1 MPITHKLTLD
11 VRKRT
16 IIGQQRVVVRQGEAG
31 TQQIEAAITKDGEPY
46 ASSCTGARLEVLHA
60 DGTWARVTAAKSG
73 TGVTVTLPSA
83 AINAPGTCRLAH
95 FVFHTGETTVET
107 TEGFEL
113 RILPAVDVSGGQS
126 KPYSD
131 EIEALKAKWAEFE
144 AGAHKAEAGR
154 VEAEKKRAVE
164 SRKATDAANAAANEA
179 RAVIAQLPL
188 PDGNIPRG
196 HARGEVASADD
207 AFSAAMLGLTM
218 YGKTQR
224 NLWVN
229 PVGKLGGYT
238 ATENPDGTLTVTGTG
253 VGDSYVG
260 TTTHSLTPG
269 QKYRLSVNKPLG
281 AGFSLQVIPLD
292 SEGHEV
298 GGSRIQFG
306 GTVSTVSTG
315 TMPDGA
321 ASFLLRV
328 QGTRGAEADIRDL
341 CVMLEPDNGRTSEW
355 VRPGL
360 SSAAPSR
367 IISAGPNIAT
377 RGSVTSNGIT
387 MTANGDGTISLS
399 GTATVRFGL
408 QICTVAVSPGMRVHA
423 SIDKKLSD
431 NYSAGG
437 IGACISVTEKTRG
450 GVYVA
455 DSAFGVADN
464 LKTSFVAG
472 RRTGSVSIGFT
483 FNQGASVSGTFKI
496 DFGVGDDRGWSA
508 PSAHRE
514 TAIDLKSNA
523 LRSLPDGTR
532 DELRIDQTGKVTL
545 VQRVGVRVLD
555 GTQTVN
561 TAPSDPSAGY
571 FFTAFGGIGNYT
583 DTSGKFDAD
592 RIATG
597 SGGWDGTVHASYKF
611 SQIHI
616 FPPSS
621 VAGYPVSEEGKAA
634 VSNWLKSNRITVLYL
649 LDQPKTVDL
658 GTIAMPKLPQ
668 EAARVWTDAEVAPG
682 LDAEYTRDIN
692 IVIKKLEQ
700 AIVAS
705 ASNL

>member
-1 MPITHKLTLD
+1 MAKSEDRFLVRASGDVTLD
-11 VRKRT
+11 GEVWGLEQHVSGGGVKTYGIAGFDGKAEKERVANEQARVSAEAERRGHEEARIAAEDARIAAEKARAAEDAKRT
-16 IIGQQRVVVRQGEAG
+16 
-31 TQQIEAAITKDGEPY
+31 
-46 ASSCTGARLEVLHA
+46 
-60 DGTWARVTAAKSG
+60 AK
-73 TGVTVTLPSA
+73 L
-83 AINAPGTCRLAH
+83 
-95 FVFHTGETTVET
+95 VET
-107 TEGFEL
+107 TARADASASAAGE
-113 RILPAVDVSGGQS
+113 AAS
-126 KPYSD
+126 K
-131 EIEALKAKWAEFE
+131 
-144 AGAHKAEAGR
+144 
-154 VEAEKKRAVE
+154 
-164 SRKATDAANAAANEA
+164 ANA
-179 RAVIAQLPL
+179 VLGQLPL

-229 PVGKLGGYT
+229 PMGELGGYT

-253 VGDSYVG
+253 VGDSYVE

-269 QKYRLSVNKPLG
+269 QRYRLSVNKPLG
-281 AGFSLQVIPLD
+281 AGFSLQVIPLN

-298 GGSRIQFG
+298 GGSSIQFG
-306 GTVSTVSTG
+306 GTVSTMSTG
-315 TMPDGA
+315 TMPDLA

-408 QICTVAVSPGMRVHA
+408 QICTVAVSPGTRVHA

-431 NYSAGG
+431 NYSAAG
-437 IGACISVTEKTRG
+437 IGACIAVTEKTRG
-450 GVYVA
+450 GVYVT
-455 DSAFGVADN
+455 DSVFGVADN
-464 LKTSFVAG
+464 LKTSFVAR

-508 PSAHRE
+508 PSAHE
-514 TAIDLKSNA
+514 ATAIDLKSNA

-532 DELRIDQTGKVTL
+532 DELRIDGDGRVTL
-545 VQRVGVRVLD
+545 VKRV
-555 GTQTVN
+555 
-561 TAPSDPSAGY
+561 AG
-571 FFTAFGGIGNYT
+571 AVI
-583 DTSGKFDAD
+583 
-592 RIATG
+592 
-597 SGGWDGTVHASYKF
+597 DGTVSALGLVSDKYFEVEDARLPHYAGGVSFSASDQVCDRFCIRNADAAASPVAAVYKQGSKTRFRMSLLPSHASVEDVRKWLTDR
-611 SQIHI
+611 
-616 FPPSS
+616 
-621 VAGYPVSEEGKAA
+621 PV
-634 VSNWLKSNRITVLYL
+634 RIDYRLET
-649 LDQPKTVDL
+649 PETIDL
-658 GTIAMPKLPQ
+658 GSIAMPNLPKGT
-668 EAARVWTDAEVAPG
+668 AHVWTDAEVAPG
-682 LDAEYTRDIN
+682 LDAEYMRDIN